1 MTRFL
6 VGFVAG
12 LLFAFVAVLLI
23 GRSMLRRTP
32 PPPLEPAAGTARHTP
47 VVTRESAVAVLNA
60 DDVRRRHVVPH
71 ASRKET

>member
-1 MTRFL
+1 MTRFV

-12 LLFAFVAVLLI
+12 LVVAVVAVLVI

-32 PPPLEPAAGTARHTP
+32 PASVEPSTGTARDTP